1 MARCDLS
8 IELDVSREVFHPGD
22 EVSGQVIVE
31 TDDSVRCDGLSVE
44 MLWSTHGRGST
55 ASGEPE
61 VLELYEGEWVGST
74 HMRYPF
80 RFTLPAGPV
89 TYHGHYLNVGW
100 FVRAR
105 ADVPWKIDPKAETEI
120 VVASGEDE
128 GQAADW
134 RRQFTTGYQED
145 LATVVAEAQQSVGPA
160 GVSAGGKIRVSFGDA
175 RAKMFS
181 GPGAT
186 VASCGCIGLL
196 LGVPLIFVVVFA
208 RAGWDGI
215 QSARAGD
222 WGGAIPGLIMGGI
235 LVGAVLLLVA
245 GLVRQRMLTSRFGT
259 IDFTLDPD
267 NVHPGEP
274 AAIRISFTPRKD
286 AELEKG
292 VVRLEG
298 YERVVSGSGTN
309 RTTRRHVVHEE
320 EIEFCSARRLMN
332 RQPVVLEGEIP
343 VPGDAPPSFDAPN
356 NELEWKVDARLHIA
370 RFPDWHGSRRLVVR
384 PAVRS

>member
-1 MARCDLS
+1 MAKCDLS

-22 EVSGQVIVE
+22 EVSGQVVVQ

-44 MLWSTHGRGST
+44 MLWATHGKGTVAR
-55 ASGEPE
+55 GEPE
-61 VLELYEGEWVGST
+61 VLQLYEGEWTGST

-80 RFTLPAGPV
+80 RFTVPSGPV

-100 FVRAR
+100 FVRAC
-105 ADVPWKIDPKAETEI
+105 ADVPWKIDPKAEAEI

-128 GQAADW
+128 GQSADW
-134 RRQFTTGYQED
+134 RQQFTAGYQED
-145 LATVVAEAQQSVGPA
+145 LAALVAEARQASD
-160 GVSAGGKIRVSFGDA
+160 GVSAGADGKLRLSLADA

-181 GPGAT
+181 SPGAA
-186 VASCGCIGLL
+186 VASCGCLGLL
-196 LGVPLIFVVVFA
+196 LIFPLIFVVMFA
-208 RAGWDGI
+208 MAGWDGI
-215 QSARAGD
+215 NSARAGD
-222 WGGAIPGLIMGGI
+222 WAGAVPGLIMGGI
-235 LVGAVLLLVA
+235 LVGAVLLVVV
-245 GLVRQRMLTSRFGT
+245 GLVRQRMLASRFGT
-259 IDFTLDPD
+259 IDFALDPD
-267 NVHPGEP
+267 NVHPGES

-292 VVRLEG
+292 VIRLEG

-320 EIEFCSARRLMN
+320 ELEFCGARRLMN

-343 VPGDAPPSFDAPN
+343 VPSDAPPSFDAPN
-356 NELEWKVDARLHIA
+356 NELEWKVHARLHIA
-370 RFPDWHGSRRLVVR
+370 RFPDWHGSRQLVVR